1 MQNMLSDQ
9 HRMSDKSATLL
20 MVVTALLWSLGGL
33 LIKMVNCHPLAIS
46 GLRSAIAVIF
56 ILFLVRK
63 PHFTWSFPQIAGAI
77 SFSSTV
83 IMFVLATKFTTAAN
97 AILLQYVA
105 QLLIITVIGIW
116 MLKEKTRLIDVIAI
130 VFIFGGMVLFFLDN
144 LSAGGLMGNI
154 FGIIAGISFGFLFI
168 FARMQKEGSPVETIL
183 LGNILTAI
191 IGVPFTFV
199 QFPDA
204 SSWIGILLLGVV
216 QLGIPYVLYSIAI
229 KHITALEAVLTSTI
243 EPILNPT
250 WVFLVLGERPG
261 QWAFVG
267 GLIVIVSVIVRGILA
282 NVRRAKSNGRKT
294 G

>member
-1 MQNMLSDQ
+1 
-9 HRMSDKSATLL
+9 
-20 MVVTALLWSLGGL
+20 MVLTALLWSLGGL
-33 LIKMVNCHPLAIS
+33 LIKMVDCHPLAIS
-46 GLRSAIAVIF
+46 GLRSAIATVF
-56 ILFLVRK
+56 ILLLIRK

-97 AILLQYVA
+97 AILLQYIS
-105 QLLIITVIGIW
+105 QLLIISVLGMW
-116 MLKEKTRLIDVIAI
+116 LLKEKTRPLDVIAI
-130 VFIFGGMVLFFLDN
+130 VFIFGGMVLFFMDN

-154 FGIIAGISFGFLFI
+154 FGLIAGISFGFVFI
-168 FARMQKEGSPVETIL
+168 FARMQKEESPLEMIL

-199 QFPDA
+199 QPPDT
-204 SSWIGILLLGVV
+204 SGWIGILLLGVV
-216 QLGIPYVLYSIAI
+216 QLGIPYVLYSVAI

-261 QWAFVG
+261 LWAFID
-267 GLIVIVSVIVRGILA
+267 GLIVIVTVIVRGILS
-282 NVRRAKSNGRKT
+282 NVWHPKHG

>member
-1 MQNMLSDQ
+1 
-9 HRMSDKSATLL
+9 
-20 MVVTALLWSLGGL
+20 
-33 LIKMVNCHPLAIS
+33 MVNCHPLAIS

-63 PHFTWSFPQIAGAI
+63 PHFTWSFPQIGGAI
-77 SFSSTV
+77 AFSGTV

-97 AILLQYVA
+97 AILLQYVS
-105 QLLIITVIGIW
+105 QLLIITVIGMWI
-116 MLKEKTRLIDVIAI
+116 LKERTRLIDVIAM

-199 QFPDA
+199 QFPDT
-204 SSWIGILLLGVV
+204 SGWIGILLLGVV

-243 EPILNPT
+243 EPVLNPT

-261 QWAFVG
+261 AWAFAG
-267 GLIVIVSVIVRGILA
+267 GLIVIVTVIVRGILS
-282 NVRRAKSNGRKT
+282 NIRRPKSDEWNT